1 MMDYTLIRSHR
12 KTIAL
17 YIRPEGTLE
26 VRAPQRMSKAEIQ
39 RFVESKRG
47 WIEKH
52 LDKMEARPQ
61 LPPFTEQELHEMAE
75 QAAKGLPE
83 RIARFAPLVGVS
95 YGRATVRP
103 MRSRWGS
110 CSSDGNLS
118 FNCLLSLC
126 PAEVADYVVVHE
138 LCHRK
143 EMNHSP
149 RFWAEVARILPDYG
163 RQRKWL
169 KENGAALI
177 QRLQA

>member
-1 MMDYTLIRSHR
+1 MDYTLIRSHR

-52 LDKMEARPQ
+52 LQTIEARPQ

-83 RIARFAPLVGVS
+83 RIARIAPLVGVS
-95 YGRATVRP
+95 YGRVTVRP

-143 EMNHSP
+143 EMNHSQ
-149 RFWAEVARILPDYG
+149 RFWEAVSTLCPHHKQR
-163 RQRKWL
+163 RKWL
-169 KENGAALI
+169 KANGPALI
-177 QRLQA
+177 ARLP